1 MSKDTRSTTKGIKV
15 GVNSVTCC
23 FCDYV
28 PPAESVPKDILPAM
42 NNCRNLG
49 YICDGCLRS
58 FDGLKTLTKP
68 ILDKNDEIELEI
80 KKISEHTTA
89 LCKDFCELKQLVV
102 ANGDRLNQIN
112 SVDNTLDKSFD
123 NFKQQ
128 MNESWTGIVKQGID
142 AVKNDVKIVQRTLEV
157 VNTIKERENNVII
170 FNLIESNRKDN
181 DSVSAI
187 LRSLTDNS
195 IKDDDILRGKLMI
208 PKLHVQLLLNSPVLS
223 SKTESCVGAKSVIA
237 KFNVVYQLLSGG
249 LDIFLLCETLHGSPE
264 DPSIQLAMP
273 PGFSFLQVLRPH
285 DPYHGGLIVFF
296 KKMFKARKIEVPVF
310 QTFEAIIVEFS
321 FKRRKV
327 FVFGIC
333 RPGSKLV
340 TSLFFGELT
349 SVLEHLFALGDG
361 LIVAGDFKIHIE
373 RPGDT
378 HSINLLEI
386 FDSFQLTNVVNELT
400 HNLGGTLDL
409 VASTPDIPLSNCR
422 VDPSGVY
429 SDHGLINVSFSKYN
443 NFKWFCDTC
452 NNVSPDIKS
461 STEIDTD
468 LLAKAVGRS
477 KQELM
482 IKIDGLT
489 DASKIIESELRN
501 IRCAVKLNDE
511 KLSNINHAFDE
522 MRTGSGANVEKKL
535 NDATD
540 IEKREKNLVLFR
552 LAEGDGDKEPIMTI
566 FNHLTRNEVAEKAVV
581 KVTRLGKKQE
591 KLNIPLLISLD
602 GVESKNLIMDNV
614 SRMKSLD
621 DVLKGVWPSHD
632 LSNDQRD
639 ELKKLINDAKKQES
653 VSGYFLFKVRGPP

>member
-1 MSKDTRSTTKGIKV
+1 MSKDTRLTTKSIKN

-28 PPAESVPKDILPAM
+28 PPAESVPKDVLPAM
-42 NNCRNLG
+42 NNCRNLR
-49 YICDGCLRS
+49 YIFDGCLRS

-89 LCKDFCELKQLVV
+89 LCKDFCELKQFVV

-128 MNESWTGIVKQGID
+128 MNESWTVIVKFASFVI
-142 AVKNDVKIVQRTLEV
+142 KNRVMRSISKIKSLEGEFNKIKISHDLTRDQRVELRELIAEAKT
-157 VNTIKERENNVII
+157 KEANVLN
-170 FNLIESNRKDN
+170 F
-181 DSVSAI
+181 
-187 LRSLTDNS
+187 
-195 IKDDDILRGKLMI
+195 G
-208 PKLHVQLLLNSPVLS
+208 LLNIR
-223 SKTESCVGAKSVIA
+223 SVIA

-249 LDIFLLCETLHGSPE
+249 LDIFLLCETWHGSPE

-273 PGFSFLQVLRPH
+273 PGFSFLQVLKPH

-321 FKRRKV
+321 FERRKV
-327 FVFGIC
+327 FVFGIY

-361 LIVAGDFKIHIE
+361 LIVAGDFNIHIE

-386 FDSFQLTNVVNELT
+386 FDSFQLTNVVNEPT

-429 SDHGLINVSFSKYN
+429 SDHGLINVSFSVMDVSEVDHSSLDF
-443 NFKWFCDTC
+443 FKFF
-452 NNVSPDIKS
+452 KS
-461 STEIDTD
+461 
-468 LLAKAVGRS
+468 
-477 KQELM
+477 
-482 IKIDGLT
+482 KIDDVRNSTNHCDEPTFTPCDL
-489 DASKIIESELRN
+489 DEESFF
-501 IRCAVKLNDE
+501 
-511 KLSNINHAFDE
+511 SNF
-522 MRTGSGANVEKKL
+522 
-535 NDATD
+535 
-540 IEKREKNLVLFR
+540 
-552 LAEGDGDKEPIMTI
+552 
-566 FNHLTRNEVAEKAVV
+566 
-581 KVTRLGKKQE
+581 
-591 KLNIPLLISLD
+591 SL
-602 GVESKNLIMDNV
+602 
-614 SRMKSLD
+614 
-621 DVLKGVWPSHD
+621 
-632 LSNDQRD
+632 
-639 ELKKLINDAKKQES
+639 
-653 VSGYFLFKVRGPP
+653 